1 MKRTKVQRVRRK
13 LVILEPTLYS
23 KEFAW
28 QQLQNDY
35 TNSCMMA
42 EDIGWFQIAG
52 SFCFQTFIA
61 RSLVTA
67 HYNERWITAPW
78 TSLTANPD
86 YLRFRAVKTTLGTN
100 LSSLVGDLWRRIKVC
115 NFFHLNLLGVVLL
128 LRSNYGHYFRNRGRV
143 FLVTVDYCFNR

>member
-67 HYNERWITAPW
+67 HYNERWITEPW

-100 LSSLVGDLWRRIKVC
+100 LPSLAGNLWRPIKDWT
-115 NFFHLNLLGVVLL
+115 FFHLPSLRVVLL
-128 LRSNYGHYFRNRGRV
+128 LLRNLEHYFRTGRV
-143 FLVTVDYCFNR
+143 FLNAVDYCFHR